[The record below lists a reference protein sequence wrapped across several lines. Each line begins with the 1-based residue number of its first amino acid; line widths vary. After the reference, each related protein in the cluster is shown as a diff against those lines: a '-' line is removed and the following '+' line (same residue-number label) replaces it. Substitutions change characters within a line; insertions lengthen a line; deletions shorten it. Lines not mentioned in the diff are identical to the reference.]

1 MRRQALLSR
10 SSPWCAVMVAV
21 GILAGSRAPVTAAAK
36 IPAPGE
42 PVFEFT
48 LPDLQGNQVALS
60 SFRGRL
66 VLVHFWATWCP
77 VCLDEM
83 SVLEEAAQAHPGAL
97 AVVGINLGEKPAK
110 VMAYARRTGIT
121 FPILLDARGKVAAR
135 YGVLSLPITLVVGPD
150 GQMAEQIVMGAL
162 DRDSLGAILK
172 RRLPG

>member
-1 MRRQALLSR
+1 MRRRAALRLGFLS
-10 SSPWCAVMVAV
+10 CAALAVA
-21 GILAGSRAPVTAAAK
+21 GLAAGWGAPASAAAT

-42 PVFEFT
+42 PVFDFA
-48 LPDLQGNQVALS
+48 LPDLQGNQVSLS

-83 SVLEEAAQAHPGAL
+83 AVLVEAARAHPDDL
-97 AVVGINLGEKPAK
+97 TVLGINLGEKPSK
-110 VMAYARRTGIT
+110 VSAYARRAGIT

-150 GQMAEQIVMGAL
+150 GRMAERVVMGSL
-162 DRDSLGAILK
+162 DRDALGAILK